1 VAIESANYING
12 LDPSNPAA
20 SDPLADADNHL
31 RLIKQVL
38 KNTFPNVTGIV
49 SASHHTLNG
58 SVPIGGIILW
68 SGALNTI
75 PAGWVLCY
83 GGTHARSDGAGNITS
98 PNLQDRFVVGAGS
111 GYAVGAVGGAI
122 AQAGSTDWHGG
133 HGHTASTDSQGNHNH
148 GGFTGN
154 FTLQIAHIPAHSHST
169 SLNVG
174 GYTAGGPGVAYIQSG
189 NAATG
194 SFNTSS
200 QGGSDPHRH
209 SIGTDGSHAHNVT
222 VNADGAHWHNVSV
235 PDGRPPFYALAYIMK
250 I

>member
-58 SVPIGGIILW
+58 AVPIGGIILW
-68 SGALNTI
+68 SGTTGNI
-75 PAGWVLCY
+75 PAGWVLCA
-83 GGTHARSDGAGNITS
+83 GQTVARSDGAGNIVA
-98 PNLQDRFVVGAGS
+98 PNLRDRFVVGAGNA
-111 GYAVGAVGGAI
+111 YAVNAVGGAQ
-122 AQAGSTDWHGG
+122 AQPGSTDWHNG
-133 HGHTASTDSQGNHNH
+133 HAHNASTDAQGTHNH

-154 FTLQIAHIPAHSHST
+154 FTLGISHMPSHSHSI
-169 SLNVG
+169 SLNAV
-174 GYTAGGPGVAYIQSG
+174 GVAASAPAVAYAQSG
-189 NAATG
+189 GTG
-194 SFNTSS
+194 SSITTNS

-209 SIGTDGSHAHNVT
+209 SIGNDGSHAHNVS
-222 VNADGAHWHNVSV
+222 VALDGSHWHNVSI
-235 PDGRPPFYALAYIMK
+235 PDVRPPFYALAYIMK